1 MPTTTNTAKST
12 APRWDL
18 ESIFPGGATSKEFA
32 DFRATLKKDLQAIQS
47 SLKALAPALD
57 DSSRSAWV
65 KFVLEFQ
72 RLGLYIDQARS
83 FAHCLISQNT
93 GDEAGH
99 GLVAEIDTYI
109 AQWYN
114 VRTALEA
121 RFYKQPDDEWTKFT
135 AAPELKAIEFSLNE
149 MREIARHKMPPEME
163 SLALELAV
171 NGYHAWSRLYDKVSG
186 DITVEFGEGGKA
198 EKLSIGQL
206 ANKLQH
212 PNRETRKRA
221 FKLFEQAWTEKA
233 NICAAT
239 LNSQAGFRWSLYKRR
254 GWNSI
259 MTEPLQLNRM
269 KMESVEAMW
278 HAVQQSLPEMK
289 RYIDA
294 KKKLIHSDKF
304 CWFDQFA
311 PVGHLDVE
319 FNWQQAGDFVVKHL
333 GSFSEEMAEFSRLAI
348 DKRWVEAEDRPG
360 KADGAYCTGMNL
372 KGVSRIFMTYSDD
385 YGSMSTL
392 AHELGHGYH
401 QWVLKDTP
409 YLATEY
415 PMGLA
420 ETASIFNELRVG
432 DAALKEVSDPQGK
445 ILLIDQNLQNA
456 LILFCNIQ
464 ARYLFDLS
472 FYAEREKGVVS
483 RGRLEE
489 LMLAAQKKAFGDI
502 LDANDGF
509 HALFWASKLHFYI
522 TEIPFYNFP
531 YTVGFLFAGGVY
543 ARALE
548 EGKAFA
554 PRYRALL
561 EDTGRMTTEQVA
573 QKHMGVDLT
582 RDDFWKSGVARAMT
596 HVDEF
601 VRLASQ
607 AR

>member
-1 MPTTTNTAKST
+1 MPTIVKTADTT

-18 ESIFPGGATSKEFA
+18 ESIFPGGAASKEFA
-32 DFRATLKKDLQAIQS
+32 DFRAAIRRDLEKLNADF
-47 SLKALAPALD
+47 KALPQALN
-57 DSSRSAWV
+57 DSAVTAW
-65 KFVLEFQ
+65 KTLILEFQ
-72 RLGLYIDQARS
+72 RLGLHIDQARS
-83 FAHCLISQNT
+83 FAHCLISQKT
-93 GDEAGH
+93 SDEPGH
-99 GLVAEIDTYI
+99 ALVAEIDTYI

-114 VRTALEA
+114 LRTGLEA
-121 RFYKQPDDEWTKFT
+121 LFSKQPDAEWKKLMSAEGIQSIEFALTEMRDIAKHKM
-135 AAPELKAIEFSLNE
+135 APEL
-149 MREIARHKMPPEME
+149 E

-171 NGYHAWSRLYDKVSG
+171 NGYHAWSRLYDRISG
-186 DITVEFGEGGKA
+186 DIVVEFAEKGKP

-212 PNRETRKRA
+212 PDRDVRRRA
-221 FKLFEQAWTEKA
+221 FKLFEQAWAEKA

-239 LNSQAGFRWSLYKRR
+239 LNAQAGFRWSLYKRR
-254 GWNSI
+254 GWKSI

-269 KMESVEAMW
+269 KQESVDAMW
-278 HAVQQSLPEMK
+278 DAVQQSLPQMK
-289 RYIDA
+289 RYIEA
-294 KKKLIHSDKF
+294 KKKLIRSDKF

-311 PVGHLDVE
+311 PVGHLEIE
-319 FNWQQAGDFVVKHL
+319 FNWKQAGDFIVKHL
-333 GSFSEEMAEFSRLAI
+333 GGFSDEMAQFSRMAI
-348 DKRWVEAEDRPG
+348 DNRWVEAEDRPG

-385 YGSMSTL
+385 YSSMSTL

-401 QWVLKDTP
+401 QFVLKDTP

-432 DAALKEVSDPQGK
+432 DAALKEVSDTPGK
-445 ILLIDQNLQNA
+445 LMLIDQNLQNA
-456 LILFCNIQ
+456 FILFCNVQ
-464 ARYLFDLS
+464 ARYLFDLA
-472 FYAEREKGVVS
+472 FYAEREKGMVS

-489 LMLAAQKKAFGDI
+489 LMLNAQKRAFGDT
-502 LDANDGF
+502 LDVTDGF

-543 ARALE
+543 ARALA

-582 RDDFWKSGVARAMT
+582 KADFWKSGVERAMA

-601 VRLASQ
+601 VRLANQ
-607 AR
+607 VK